1 MEPTKELK
9 QAVRSYREGNK
20 QAFTML
26 YEESSKYVYICIY
39 KVMGGND
46 NAQDTVC
53 DIMQDT
59 YVEISKKI
67 DQLGD
72 EDSFLSWAGT
82 IATRKCYAWLKKNK
96 KYVLLNE
103 EDDTFVNLADDDDII
118 PEGIMQDRE
127 KQRLVRE
134 IIDTRLT
141 QMQKLCIIAYYYNE
155 QKQSEIAKELGIPEN
170 TVKTNLS
177 RAKAKIKDG
186 VLNLEKRQGTR
197 LYSAAPMLLVLF
209 QEDVSACA
217 VPVSVTAAVQGSV
230 AAAGKMGMK
239 HLLGKM
245 AEASAKAKVTA
256 GAVGAGAVIA
266 VGTAAY
272 VAMQDK
278 GESWEEEFRDY
289 LLRSDRAAGF
299 DLNDFEEDGIPE
311 LIVLNQDGSISIRYS
326 DVYEEPTAFE
336 LDAVE
341 EVDLP
346 GFQEKNVYHY
356 GYDVNVDRILRLC
369 ETLATTESGQE
380 GYNHGFTSTEFQNGE
395 CEIKEAI
402 TCVFEAD
409 THPISWSYDRIGLEG
424 EVKIPQ
430 LFADGYTHE
439 AYQRFNVIEFTD
451 ITKRD
456 IDERFR
462 EFKENGN
469 RERAWNDDSAE
480 VMKSLNMMQE
490 PGALEERMDD
500 SATVEIYNQMSYD
513 DAVEFLK
520 SQKSSESRE
529 NRETEESPKPQET
542 PAGETEIALSEDEQE
557 SLRVLVGMMTIN
569 SYFFDGDVHGKS
581 YPVSDV
587 DANMR
592 LIDILGCFSLG
603 NDSYGSYLPAMA
615 SQSLT
620 LEKFFD
626 IDDIKSYLNHVFGI
640 KDADI
645 SAYCKGDDV
654 VLGMAIDPMME
665 EENVIDSAVLVS
677 EGTYRISG
685 TYLFSEDADV
695 PENVFPYIL
704 TIAKNDASPFGF
716 QVLSM
721 EFGEEASGN
730 REEPGQASGGDGSLS
745 DILLNPSGNSGYY
758 LQEIEYGKL
767 YFALLDIDQDGED
780 EIMLGTTDTFDY
792 YEKPIWITI
801 FNVLKYDRSTG
812 EVWDFDGDNVYQPLD
827 ANSWH
832 CYDTGILTTMAEAGE
847 GHTYAWNLLTGE
859 FTETAAVNPDYK
871 TLTSGTE
878 IPIVWYEA
886 NQGNVQAMI
895 TGGTMEAV
903 DVPTPYGTYSTNRGE
918 KLEFSDN
925 GTVRVSEGGSHKD
938 CAFTIDGEGN
948 LVIDPD
954 GEALEGTYNAQT
966 DIIWIDNLKF
976 RR

>member
-26 YEESSKYVYICIY
+26 YEESSKYVYTCIY

-103 EDDTFVNLADDDDII
+103 EDDTFVNLADEDDII

-197 LYSAAPMLLVLF
+197 LYSAAPVLLVLF

-245 AEASAKAKVTA
+245 AEASAKSKVTA

-278 GESWEEEFRDY
+278 GESWEEEFRNY

-346 GFQEKNVYHY
+346 GFQEKKVYHY
-356 GYDVNVDRILRLC
+356 GYDVNMDRILRLC

-380 GYNHGFTSTEFQNGE
+380 GYNHGFASTEFQNGE

-439 AYQRFNVIEFTD
+439 AYQRFNVIEYTD

-469 RERAWNDDSAE
+469 RERAWNDDSDE
-480 VMKSLNMMQE
+480 VMESLNMMQE

-500 SATVEIYNQMSYD
+500 SAIVEIYNQMSYD
-513 DAVEFLK
+513 DAVEYLK

-542 PAGETEIALSEDEQE
+542 PAGEAEIALSEDEQE
-557 SLRVLVGMMTIN
+557 SLRVLVSMMTIN

-645 SAYCKGDDV
+645 SAYCRGDDV

-704 TIAKNDASPFGF
+704 TIAKNDASLFGF

-745 DILLNPSGNSGYY
+745 DILLNPSGNSSYY

>member
-1 MEPTKELK
+1 MEPTMKLK
-9 QAVRSYREGNK
+9 QAVQSYREGNK

-26 YEESSKYVYICIY
+26 YEESSKYVYTCIY

-46 NAQDTVC
+46 NVQDTVC

-67 DQLGD
+67 GQLGD
-72 EDSFLSWAGT
+72 EASFLSWAGT

-103 EDDTFVNLADDDDII
+103 EDDTFTNLADEDDII

-127 KQRLVRE
+127 KQRMVRE
-134 IIDTRLT
+134 IIDTQLT

-177 RAKAKIKDG
+177 RARAKIKDG
-186 VLNLEKRQGTR
+186 VLDLEKRQGTK
-197 LYSAAPMLLVLF
+197 LYSVAPVLLMLF

-217 VPVSVTAAVQGSV
+217 VPVSVAAAVQGSV

-256 GAVGAGAVIA
+256 GAIGAGAVIA

-278 GESWEEEFRDY
+278 GESWEEEFRNY

-311 LIVLNQDGSISIRYS
+311 LIVLNQDGSMSIRYS
-326 DVYEEPTAFE
+326 DAYEEPAAFE

-341 EVDLP
+341 EMDFP
-346 GFQEKNVYHY
+346 GSHVKNVYHY

-369 ETLATTESGQE
+369 GTVVTIESGKE

-395 CEIKEAI
+395 CETKEAI
-402 TCVFEAD
+402 ACVFEAD
-409 THPISWSYDRIGLEG
+409 TNPISWSYDRIGLEG

-439 AYQRFNVIEFTD
+439 AYQRFNVIEYTD

-462 EFKENGN
+462 EFRENGN

-480 VMKSLNMMQE
+480 VMENLNMMQE

-500 SATVEIYNQMSYD
+500 PAIVEIYNQMSYD

-520 SQKSSESRE
+520 SQKSLGSPESQE
-529 NRETEESPKPQET
+529 PEASPKPQET
-542 PAGETEIALSEDEQE
+542 STVETEIALSEEEQE
-557 SLRVLVGMMTIN
+557 SLQVMTSVFTLN
-569 SYFFDGDVHGKS
+569 SYLFTDDMYGNS
-581 YPVSDV
+581 YPVSDLE
-587 DANMR
+587 AAMR
-592 LIDILGCFSLG
+592 LIDMMGCFAQTD
-603 NDSYGSYLPAMA
+603 DSYLRRLPAMEVEP
-615 SQSLT
+615 QT
-620 LEKFFD
+620 LKKYFEIED
-626 IDDIKSYLNHVFGI
+626 MKSYLKNVFGI
-640 KDADI
+640 EDADL
-645 SAYCKGDDV
+645 SAYYEGDKV
-654 VLGMAIDPMME
+654 VLSMVGEPISHD
-665 EENVIDSAVLVS
+665 ENVIDTAVQMS
-677 EGTYRISG
+677 EGVYGISG
-685 TYLFSEDADV
+685 TYFLSEASDDFEAG
-695 PENVFPYIL
+695 FPY
-704 TIAKNDASPFGF
+704 TITVAKNDASLFGF
-716 QVLSM
+716 QMISM
-721 EFGEEASGN
+721 EFGEDVVENQS
-730 REEPGQASGGDGSLS
+730 GQASGDGSLS
-745 DILLNPSGNSGYY
+745 DILLNSSGNSAYY
-758 LQEIEYGKL
+758 PQGVEYGRQ

-780 EIMLGTTDTFDY
+780 EILLGTTDTFDY

-801 FNVLKYDRSTG
+801 FNVLKYDRGTG
-812 EVWDFDGDNVYQPLD
+812 ETWDFDGDNVYQPLD

-832 CYDTGILTTMAEAGE
+832 YYDTGILLTMAEVGS

-859 FTETAAVNPDYK
+859 FTDTEAVNPDYK

-878 IPIVWYEA
+878 IPIVWYEV
-886 NQGNVQAMI
+886 NQGNLQAMI

-918 KLEFSDN
+918 ELEFSDN